1 MAYDRLKKLL
11 APNTLEMELED
22 ERIER
27 DLLKKKA
34 EREGIL
40 ENIGGMVDSLAKI
53 GTYRGE
59 APNFNAAKVFREG
72 REKAEKGL
80 ESSHGRR
87 KDLLGR
93 LQTVEGIEAEEKDK
107 EFQRS
112 EAVRKEDKADKTY
125 EDKIASAGLI
135 SPFEKEKRDR
145 DKTLY
150 DIKVEEAGRSRRK
163 DFNALPGVKALISMK
178 DKGDILEQQLD
189 DIRALG
195 NTEEAYNFAKTTLGQ
210 LNTLAKEGSDAIGA
224 EEAERLGAGLSH
236 SLSNLAKLG
245 ATRDIGS
252 YLDTVE
258 NALTAVRKA
267 ANRGMQ
273 KKRKMFESGALIE
286 EDTIDTGT
294 DTETDIKITAP
305 LELTQDDVDK
315 IRNGEEG
322 EEIILDDGD
331 VAIISVDNG
340 RKGYRR
346 KSEFRGGR

>member
-112 EAVRKEDKADKTY
+112 EAVRKEDKADK
-125 EDKIASAGLI
+125 
-135 SPFEKEKRDR
+135 
-145 DKTLY
+145 
-150 DIKVEEAGRSRRK
+150 
-163 DFNALPGVKALISMK
+163 
-178 DKGDILEQQLD
+178 LEQQLD

-305 LELTQDDVDK
+305 LELTQNDVDK
-315 IRNGEEG
+315 IRNGQEG

-340 RKGYRR
+340 RKGYKR
-346 KSEFRGGR
+346 KSEHRGGR